1 MQATMGVRRR
11 SAAWLAA
18 FATAFGVGGC
28 GGGGSGDDGA
38 SAEPAD
44 RATEPAAL
52 ARRAFG
58 PNAAAASGRIDGRVT
73 LTVKGVRRF
82 GEPVTTSISGPYRQR
97 RGSALPDY
105 AIHMGVRDRGV
116 TLTSLRGRAYLSL
129 GTAGY
134 EIPASVRRRLV
145 RAAAKGRN
153 GLTRTLEQFGV
164 APWRWEIDKRF
175 AGTER
180 VAGVQTAKVQT
191 GVDVER
197 VLRDADT
204 LAGLLGALGLARA
217 NGLPSEIPPAARRVL
232 ARSVTAARGASWIG
246 LADGVMRRAAMTID
260 FAIARDERARVGGI
274 SSVKVSARVA
284 ITQVGRRQA
293 IEAPASLAP
302 FSTLQEAFDAL
313 ADDAAG

>member
-1 MQATMGVRRR
+1 MGIRPR
-11 SAAWLAA
+11 SAVRFAA
-18 FATAFGVGGC
+18 FAAALGVAGC
-28 GGGGSGDDGA
+28 GGGGDDGA
-38 SAEPAD
+38 SAKPAG

-52 ARRAFG
+52 AKRAFG
-58 PNAAAASGRIDGRVT
+58 PNAAAATGRIDGGVT
-73 LTVKGVRRF
+73 ITVKGVRGF
-82 GEPVTTSISGPYRQR
+82 GEPVTTSISGPYRHR
-97 RGSALPDY
+97 KGSALPDY
-105 AIHMGVRDRGV
+105 AIDMGVRDRGV
-116 TLTSLRGRAYLSL
+116 TLTSLRGRSYLSL
-129 GTAGY
+129 GTTGY
-134 EIPASVRRRLV
+134 EIPGSVRRRLV
-145 RAAAKGRN
+145 RSAAKGRN

-180 VAGVQTAKVQT
+180 VAGVQTAEVQT
-191 GVDVER
+191 GVDVGR

-217 NGLPSEIPPAARRVL
+217 NGLPSEIPPGARRVL
-232 ARSVTAARGASWIG
+232 ARSVTAGKGASWIG

-260 FAIARDERARVGGI
+260 FTIPQDERAQVGGI
-274 SSVKVSARVA
+274 SSLKVAGRVT
-284 ITQVGRRQA
+284 ITEVGRRQT